1 MFEVSDESLNEAV
14 CDFFSKDELENAG
27 DTLFGRLHVQMVP
40 TVRRLEH
47 FPLDIAIGNE
57 AISRGPI
64 DPIVLTEHESHRY
77 GVQQVKVTL
86 ERLLG
91 VGEGCDYFAQTLLT
105 RLLLDHHLV
114 DVCCQVIDLTF
125 TREDRRVHS
134 SFHSIFDAFHSE
146 SLTTHSIE
154 VKWREC
160 PLFHCVCHPGCATLR
175 QTTLNCSH
183 HCLRLQVIWSFV
195 DAD

>member
-27 DTLFGRLHVQMVP
+27 DALFGRLHVQMVP

-57 AISRGPI
+57 SISRGPI
-64 DPIVLTEHESHRY
+64 DPIVLTKHESHRY

-134 SFHSIFDAFHSE
+134 YFHSIFHFSI
-146 SLTTHSIE
+146 LTPDH
-154 VKWREC
+154 
-160 PLFHCVCHPGCATLR
+160 
-175 QTTLNCSH
+175 
-183 HCLRLQVIWSFV
+183 
-195 DAD
+195 